1 MPSLMLDCRSCHA
14 EFPSGIGVNET
25 ALRGVTMAGLRHRC
39 PHCGAE
45 DQYYTNDYHLAKAP
59 VDAAAK
65 VPSEEHAP
73 VTAERREEANRMVGF
88 GVGA

>member
-1 MPSLMLDCRSCHA
+1 MPSLMLICRSCHE

-25 ALRGVTMAGLRHRC
+25 ALHGVTMAGLHHRC

-45 DQYYTNDYHLAKAP
+45 EEYYTNDYHLAKSP
-59 VDAAAK
+59 TAAEPTVHEMEA
-65 VPSEEHAP
+65 
-73 VTAERREEANRMVGF
+73 AEAAQQREEANRMAAF